1 MKTFTNFD
9 LTNYNSYRVKA
20 TCAIA
25 YFPESDNDLQ
35 VLYQDKK
42 QEEKILLGSGHNV
55 IMSKKHYEESFVI
68 FSGNYDKVTVN
79 GTTIE
84 AQAGTTMLH
93 LSELAWQHGL
103 AGLEIFYD
111 IPSSLGGAVVMNA
124 GASGEEIKDL
134 LVSVKYYDPA
144 ANEFHEI
151 SKADISF
158 EYRNSFFQRNPHLI
172 VLSAKLVLK
181 PGEQAAIKQKM
192 EDIKASR
199 WQKQPKDFP
208 NAGSVFKRP
217 PGHFVGPIMEQLG
230 LKGYAVGDAQ
240 ISKKHGGFI
249 VNTGNATG
257 KDIIQ
262 LITDV
267 QEKVKT
273 AFNLHLEIEQ
283 RIL

>member
-20 TCAIA
+20 TCATA
-25 YFPESDNDLQ
+25 YFPENDNDLR
-35 VLYQDKK
+35 VLYQHKK
-42 QEEKILLGSGHNV
+42 QEPKILLGSGHNV
-55 IMSKKHYEESFVI
+55 ILSRKHYEESFVI
-68 FSGNYDKVTVN
+68 FSGNFDQVTVS
-79 GTTIE
+79 GPVIE

-93 LSELAWQHGL
+93 LSELAWQQGL

-144 ANEFHEI
+144 TDQFQEI
-151 SKADISF
+151 NKADISF

-181 PGEQAAIKQKM
+181 PGEQAAIRQKM
-192 EDIKASR
+192 EDIKTSR

-217 PGHFVGPIMEQLG
+217 PGHYVGPLMEQLG
-230 LKGYAVGDAQ
+230 LKGYTVGDAQ
-240 ISKKHGGFI
+240 VSKKHGGFI

-257 KDIIQ
+257 EDIIQ
-262 LITDV
+262 LIAHV
-267 QEKVKT
+267 QEKVRT
-273 AFNLHLEIEQ
+273 TFNLHLEVEQ